1 MHARVSIAQI
11 RPDTGDQVLAVWRQ
25 HIIPALRQQRGFR
38 RVQLLH
44 DPGSERTMSLSFW
57 DSEADADASR
67 NSDFMRGALA
77 ALLPFHASTPDQQH
91 MQLVLDE
98 SA

>member
-1 MHARVSIAQI
+1 MYARVSSAQI
-11 RPDTGDQVLAVWRQ
+11 RPGTGDQVLAVWQRQ
-25 HIIPALRQQRGFR
+25 IIPALRRQRGFR

-67 NSDFMRGALA
+67 NSDFMREALA

-91 MQLVLDE
+91 MELVLDE